1 MALALVSLAVVIGV
15 IVIVFVNA
23 AGPATA
29 EEGEA
34 ATLSGGATAV
44 TDAAA
49 SGGKALQFAGGTTSA
64 DPVIAAAGDIACSP
78 SDPNWNGG
86 NGTATGCAH
95 KTTAAA
101 VINLNPTA
109 VLALGDNQY
118 EGGALA
124 DYNQVYAPSW
134 GQFKNITYPV
144 IGNHEYGNAGAAGY
158 WNYFGDRAT
167 PLQPGCRSNCN
178 GWYSFDI
185 GTWHIVA
192 LNSECNNVSG
202 GCSATSPQ
210 ATWLKADLAA
220 HTNKCTLAMWHEPY
234 WAGGV
239 LRSDL
244 VLPLIQVLYDNNADL
259 ILNGHDHLYDRYA
272 PQNPQSQVDTARG
285 IRQITVGSGG
295 RDFSGRITNTNQ
307 EFQQNTSF
315 GILSLTL
322 HPTSYDWKFIP
333 STNITAASQ
342 DSGTTTCH

>member
-202 GCSATSPQ
+202 GCSATQSRPRRPYQQMHPRHVARAVLGRGSTPQ
-210 ATWLKADLAA
+210 RPGAAA
-220 HTNKCTLAMWHEPY
+220 HPSSLRQQCRSHPQRPRPPLRPVRAAKPAEP
-234 WAGGV
+234 
-239 LRSDL
+239 
-244 VLPLIQVLYDNNADL
+244 
-259 ILNGHDHLYDRYA
+259 
-272 PQNPQSQVDTARG
+272 
-285 IRQITVGSGG
+285 G
-295 RDFSGRITNTNQ
+295 RHGPR
-307 EFQQNTSF
+307 
-315 GILSLTL
+315 
-322 HPTSYDWKFIP
+322 HPS
-333 STNITAASQ
+333 N
-342 DSGTTTCH
+342 HRR